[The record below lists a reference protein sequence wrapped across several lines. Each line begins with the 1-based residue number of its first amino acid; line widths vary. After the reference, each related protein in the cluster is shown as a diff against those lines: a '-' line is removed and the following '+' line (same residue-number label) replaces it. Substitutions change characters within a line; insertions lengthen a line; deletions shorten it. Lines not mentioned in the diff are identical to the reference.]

1 MRTHS
6 EGHQLIRI
14 EEGTLPRG
22 IIELRTLKVVLTADT
37 FRNSLVDSNSDL
49 LSAVCFV
56 AENVI
61 ILYTIVASVI
71 GMMIRVIRFHW
82 NEAGLRDTWR

>member
-1 MRTHS
+1 
-6 EGHQLIRI
+6 
-14 EEGTLPRG
+14 LPHG